1 MSYTGHRNHTP
12 CLQAGTKSIELKLC
26 GIFHSNKKYFKKFA
40 QPNNCAYVC
49 NQIVANNLNMEIRR
63 DIFQAIADPTRRA
76 IIGLIAIQSMTP
88 NALAEYFHTSRQAVS
103 KHIKI
108 LTECEL
114 VKQEQQGREIY
125 YSLEIEKMK
134 EIDKWLEQFRKIW
147 ETRFNQLDKLLSTMK
162 KQKK

>member
-1 MSYTGHRNHTP
+1 M
-12 CLQAGTKSIELKLC
+12 
-26 GIFHSNKKYFKKFA
+26 
-40 QPNNCAYVC
+40 
-49 NQIVANNLNMEIRR
+49 RR

-76 IIGLIAIQSMTP
+76 IISLIALQAMTP

-108 LTECEL
+108 LTECEI

-134 EIDKWLEQFRKIW
+134 EIDKWLNQFRKIW
-147 ETRFNQLDKLLSTMK
+147 ETRFSQLDDVLSTIK
-162 KQKK
+162 GQKNEK